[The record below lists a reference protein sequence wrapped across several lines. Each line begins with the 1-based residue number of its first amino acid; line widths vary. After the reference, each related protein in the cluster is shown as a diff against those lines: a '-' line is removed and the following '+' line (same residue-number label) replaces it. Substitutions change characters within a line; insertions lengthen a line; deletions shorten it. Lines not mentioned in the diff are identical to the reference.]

1 MSFASFY
8 AIAYARGEK
17 ILCVHDLVNDIVDS
31 PDCVSSTLHRRPKPI
46 FKPLKSSIIRPVC
59 SEIIP

>member
-1 MSFASFY
+1 MPFASFY
-8 AIAYARGEK
+8 AIAYVRGEK
-17 ILCVHDLVNDIVDS
+17 ILCVYDMVNDIVDS
-31 PDCVSSTLHRRPKPI
+31 PDSLSSTLHRRPKPV